1 MNNKNLKNKLYEI
14 IFEADTPAG
23 KYFDL
28 ALIVMIVLSIIVV
41 MLESVSSLGD
51 QYGRAFY
58 IAEWFFTL
66 LFTVEYIVR
75 LYCISRPLKYAR
87 SFFGV
92 VDLLSFLPTYI
103 DLLVP
108 GTRLFLIVRVLR
120 LLRIFRVLK
129 LVQYVGESEVL
140 FQALKA
146 SRRKIFIFMFTVLT
160 LVIILGSLMYV
171 VEGEKNGFTSIPTS
185 VYWAIVTITTVGYGD
200 IAPHTPLGQLLAT
213 LIMFLGFSIIAV
225 PTGIITVELNE
236 LFQNKKTTK
245 ICENC
250 FQGGHDNDAKF
261 CKLCGEEIHKENN
274 S

>member
-28 ALIVMIVLSIIVV
+28 VLIFMIVLSIIVV
-41 MLESVSSLGD
+41 MLESVESLRL
-51 QYGRAFY
+51 QYGMTFY
-58 IAEWFFTL
+58 YAEWFFTL
-66 LFTVEYIVR
+66 LFTVEYILR
-75 LYCISRPLKYAR
+75 LYCVNRPVKYAK

-92 VDLLSFLPTYI
+92 VDLLAVLPTYI
-103 DLLVP
+103 DLLLP
-108 GTRLFLIVRVLR
+108 GSRLFLIVRVLR

-129 LVQYVGESEVL
+129 LVQYVGESEML
-140 FQALKA
+140 FQAIKS

-171 VEGEKNGFTSIPTS
+171 VEGEKNGFTSIPMS

-213 LIMFLGFSIIAV
+213 FIMFLGFSIIAV
-225 PTGIITVELNE
+225 PTGIVTVELNE
-236 LFQNKKTTK
+236 LFQSKTTTK
-245 ICENC
+245 VCENC
-250 FQGGHDNDAKF
+250 LEGGHDNDAVY
-261 CKLCGEEIHKENN
+261 CKYCGNEIHER
-274 S
+274 ST

>member
-14 IFEADTPAG
+14 IFEADTPSG

-66 LFTVEYIVR
+66 LFTLEYIIR
-75 LYCISRPLKYAR
+75 LYCVSRPLKYAK

-103 DLLVP
+103 DLLIP
-108 GTRLFLIVRVLR
+108 GSHLFLVVRVLR

-129 LVQYVGESEVL
+129 LVQYVGESELL

-213 LIMFLGFSIIAV
+213 FIMFLGFSIIAV

-236 LFQNKKTTK
+236 LFQNKTTTK
-245 ICENC
+245 ICEQC

-261 CKLCGEEIHKENN
+261 CKHCGEEIHKENN

>member
-28 ALIVMIVLSIIVV
+28 LLIVIIVLSIIVV

-75 LYCISRPLKYAR
+75 LYCVPRPLKYAK

-103 DLLVP
+103 DLLIP
-108 GTRLFLIVRVLR
+108 GSHLFLVVRVLR

-129 LVQYVGESEVL
+129 LVQYIGEAEVL
-140 FQALKA
+140 FEALKA
-146 SRRKIFIFMFTVLT
+146 SRRKIFIFMFTVLS
-160 LVIILGSLMYV
+160 LVILLGSLMYV

-185 VYWAIVTITTVGYGD
+185 IYWAIVTITTVGYGD

-213 LIMFLGFSIIAV
+213 FIMFLGFSIIAV

-236 LFQNKKTTK
+236 IFKNKTTTK

-261 CKLCGEEIHKENN
+261 CKHCGEEIHKENN